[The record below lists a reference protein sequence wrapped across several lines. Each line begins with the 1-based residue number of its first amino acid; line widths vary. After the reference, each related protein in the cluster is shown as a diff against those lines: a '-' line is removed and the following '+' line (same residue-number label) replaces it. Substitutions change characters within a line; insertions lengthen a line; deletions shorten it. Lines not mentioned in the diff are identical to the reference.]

1 MKSQSYF
8 ECEMK
13 VDQFFNCT
21 NRVTS
26 AIMSGFS
33 SSLIYQ
39 VDAVEE
45 YKHRNNTTSFET

>member
-1 MKSQSYF
+1 MKSQSCF

-33 SSLIYQ
+33 LIYQ
-39 VDAVEE
+39 VDAVKE